1 MALALSKLDAATLG
15 ALHTQAP
22 RWVAAL
28 LLAGVGARL
37 AWWVTDWLAAPPA
50 DALAPVVAADP
61 QAGGAHLNLQAIQAA
76 QLFGAAAASKA
87 DAQAAPVSRAALVLA
102 GVVADA
108 DPQRG
113 LALVGTSAADARV
126 VRVGGALPS
135 GGTLA
140 QVHRDRILI
149 DTGAG
154 LEAVLLP
161 RQSAPVAAPAGTAPA
176 PTEPPASLGAL
187 IQQAPDLIPGVIR
200 PQMVV
205 EGGRQLGF
213 RAYPGPNRQAFDK
226 LGLRPGD
233 LVTAINGTPLSD
245 PAVGKELF
253 ANLGSAAVARV
264 TVSREGRNQDIT
276 LNLAQVQADLR
287 ATPTPPAG
295 NAP

>member
-1 MALALSKLDAATLG
+1 MALALSKLDGATLG

-22 RWVAAL
+22 RWVAAV

-37 AWWVTDWLAAPPA
+37 AWWGTDWLSAPPA
-50 DALAPVVAADP
+50 DAPPPAVAADP
-61 QAGGAHLNLQAIQAA
+61 LNGAPSFNLQAIQAA
-76 QLFGAAAASKA
+76 QLFGAAAAGKA

-161 RQSAPVAAPAGTAPA
+161 RQSAPLATPAAAAPGAP
-176 PTEPPASLGAL
+176 ESLGAL
-187 IQQAPDLIPGVIR
+187 IQQAPELIPGVIR
-200 PQMVV
+200 PQLVV

-213 RAYPGPNRQAFDK
+213 RAYPGPNREAFDK

-245 PAVGKELF
+245 PAVGRELF
-253 ANLGSAAVARV
+253 ANLGSTAVARV